1 MKTGEMKNC
10 PAFKPGTKN
19 RLALMLVTKG
29 RSAFKLRTKNRRGLK
44 PLFLTLALC
53 LAATSAAAQYLE
65 VKRVAADASAHE
77 EWATQVAFTP
87 DGAQVVSAG
96 LDGRV
101 RFLDAATGK
110 VARELKLSGGAGA
123 LCLAVSA
130 DGRLVA
136 AGDSRGTLSVWD
148 AATGRLE
155 REIKADARAVNA
167 AAFSEDGKALASG
180 GDEGVARVWSLDA
193 VPSPQSSAAPQS
205 TQSSAATTPSQS
217 SASTTP
223 SQSSAAPSSRSSAAP
238 PSPQSNS
245 ATPVVELSAVG
256 AVVSLAFV
264 PGGQL
269 LAVGALD
276 HRGASKSGVGVWR
289 WRARERVRFFEGS
302 PGVRALAVS
311 ADGRLLAAA
320 GFSPRTLLSI
330 KPAEGGAFEAS
341 VRALGESDE
350 AAEVG
355 VWDLATGKTVRVFDA
370 ELGADSISF
379 SGDGRLLAAAGEH
392 GVMLFDT
399 ELLLERGRIDTRTRV
414 DSVAF
419 ERAGPRLALAR
430 EREPAA
436 TPGDGGLDKLF
447 DPFFVAAVAAAKD
460 ATPASVLAPGG
471 AKSVTGGSAVEVWG
485 VRERRTPEAERLW
498 EAIRLST
505 TREHEADA
513 RKAVEK
519 IAADFPDFAEARR
532 VLTVLSQGAG
542 VKGER
547 LAALAE
553 DAVKADAN
561 CAACYRTLGDV
572 LFASEEFAGAVEAYR
587 RALALDPE
595 SGFVAGR
602 LASALNRLALTR
614 INPKD
619 RAMMKEAYALLA
631 EARRLRPAEEQYIT
645 NLSSLFYFDGDFD
658 TDIKLLKLAERLR
671 PDHARVYYNLGHS
684 YRHKGQTEEALRAY
698 RRYVELGEPGEEER
712 VERAKQLIEE
722 LSKKH

>member
-1 MKTGEMKNC
+1 MKTGETKNC
-10 PAFKPGTKN
+10 PAFKLGMKKRP
-19 RLALMLVTKG
+19 ALTLIRKK
-29 RSAFKLRTKNRRGLK
+29 RPAFKPLAGKRRDLK
-44 PLFLTLALC
+44 PVFLALALC

-65 VKRVAADASAHE
+65 VRRVAADGSAHE

-110 VARELKLSGGAGA
+110 GVRELKLSGGAGA

-148 AATGRLE
+148 AATGKLE
-155 REIKADARAVNA
+155 REVKADARAVNA
-167 AAFSEDGKALASG
+167 VAFAEDGKALASG

-193 VPSPQSSAAPQS
+193 APRSAQSGVS
-205 TQSSAATTPSQS
+205 TATSQS
-217 SASTTP
+217 GA
-223 SQSSAAPSSRSSAAP
+223 
-238 PSPQSNS
+238 
-245 ATPVVELSAVG
+245 ATPVVELSAGG

-269 LAVGALD
+269 LAVGALNRRD
-276 HRGASKSGVGVWR
+276 APKSGVGVWR

-320 GFSPRTLLSI
+320 AFRPKTLLSVR
-330 KPAEGGAFEAS
+330 PAEGGAFEAS

-355 VWDLATGKTVRVFDA
+355 VWDLATGKNVRVFDA
-370 ELGADSISF
+370 ELGADSLSF
-379 SGDGRLLAAAGEH
+379 SSDGRLLAAAGEH

-430 EREPAA
+430 EREAAA

-447 DPFFVAAVAAAKD
+447 DPLFVAAAMIAKD
-460 ATPASVLAPGG
+460 ATPTGALAPGG

-505 TREHEADA
+505 TREHEAEA
-513 RKAVEK
+513 REAVAK
-519 IAADFPDFAEARR
+519 VAADFPDFAEARR

-553 DAVKADAN
+553 EAVRADAN
-561 CAACYRTLGDV
+561 CAACCRTLGDV
-572 LFASEEFAGAVEAYR
+572 RFASEDFAGAVEAYR

-595 SGFVAGR
+595 SGLVAGR
-602 LASALNRLALTR
+602 LASALNRLSLTR
-614 INPKD
+614 INPND

-631 EARRLRPAEEQYIT
+631 EAVRLRPAEEQYLT

-671 PDHARVYYNLGHS
+671 PDRARVYYNLGHS
-684 YRHKGQTEEALRAY
+684 YRQEGQTGEALRAY

-712 VERAKQLIEE
+712 VERAKRLIEE
-722 LSKKH
+722 LSKKR